1 MIRIRNHRDFYSGLL
16 FVAVG
21 VAFAIGASGY
31 DVGTAAQMG
40 PGYFPRMLG
49 IITAVLGA
57 VVMLQAIVFEIDG
70 GGRVGRLAWR
80 PLVLVIAANLVFG
93 ILIGGLPS
101 IGLPPLGL
109 VLAVVALTFI
119 ASLGGEEFRFG
130 EVAVLATVLATAST
144 VGCVVILRLQLPI
157 WPWFLAG

>member
-1 MIRIRNHRDFYSGLL
+1 MIRIRNHRDFHSGLL

-21 VAFAIGASGY
+21 AAFAIGASGY

-49 IITAVLGA
+49 IITAILGA
-57 VVMLQAIVFEIDG
+57 VVMLKSMVVDIEG
-70 GGRVGRLAWR
+70 SGRVGRLAWR
-80 PLVLVIAANLVFG
+80 PLLLVIAANLVFG
-93 ILIGGLPS
+93 VMIGGLPS

-109 VLAVVALTFI
+109 VLAVVTLTFI

-130 EVAVLATVLATAST
+130 EVAVLATALAVAST

-157 WPWFLAG
+157 WPWFVAG